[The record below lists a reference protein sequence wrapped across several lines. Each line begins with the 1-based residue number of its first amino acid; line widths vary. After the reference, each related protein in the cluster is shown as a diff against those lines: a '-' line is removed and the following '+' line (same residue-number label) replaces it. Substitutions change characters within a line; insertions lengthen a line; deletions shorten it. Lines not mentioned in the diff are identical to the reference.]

1 MTTEAIPHVLG
12 AATLAEFEQGLS
24 GRMIRPEDW
33 GYDEARAIW
42 NGAHDQ
48 HPAMIVRCAGVADVM
63 RAVDFARSEDL
74 IVAVRGGGHSIPG
87 FSSSD
92 GGVVID
98 LSAMRSVRVDPTY
111 RTAVAQGGATWADL
125 DHETQAFGLA
135 VTGGLVSSTGI
146 AGFTL
151 GGGIG
156 WLMRKHGLTADNL
169 ISADVVTADGRL
181 VHARAD
187 ENPGLFWGLRGG
199 GGNFGI
205 VTSFEYRLHP
215 VGPVVMGGPV
225 IYPGELAGDILRF
238 YREWS
243 KDAPD
248 ELTTLVS
255 LATAPPAP
263 FIPEQWHGKRV
274 VIIPGVYAGP
284 IEDGE
289 RAMRPLRELGEP
301 VADLMGPLPYV
312 AMQSLLDPLWVPGA
326 HNYFKAGWLRG
337 LDDRAIDTLVAYHH
351 DVSSPK
357 SEIHVQHLGGAVAR
371 VPAGATA
378 FGERS
383 APFLLN
389 IIASTFTA
397 DGYDDAVG
405 WAKGLHGAIQPALTG
420 GTYVNFLTETGG
432 ADVRAAYGQRFDR
445 LVALKDRYDPTNL
458 FQLNQNIPPS
468 GSNGAR

>member
-1 MTTEAIPHVLG
+1 M
-12 AATLAEFEQGLS
+12 AAEQLQQQPALADGSIAELAEGVRGEV
-24 GRMIRPEDW
+24 IRPSDP
-33 GYDEARAIW
+33 GYEQARAVW
-42 NGAHDQ
+42 NGAIDRR
-48 HPAMIVRCAGVADVM
+48 PALIVRAAGVADVM
-63 RAVDFARSEDL
+63 RAVEFARSEQL
-74 IVAVRGGGHSIPG
+74 VVAVRGGAHSIPG
-87 FSSSD
+87 FSTVD
-92 GGVVID
+92 GGIVID
-98 LSAMRSVRVDPTY
+98 LSPMQGVQVDPDA
-111 RTAVAQGGATWADL
+111 RTVRAQGGVTWAGL

-181 VHARAD
+181 VHASAD
-187 ENPGLFWGLRGG
+187 ENPELFWGLRGG

-289 RAMRPLRELGEP
+289 RAIRPLRELGEP

-312 AMQSLLDPLWVPGA
+312 AMQSLLDPLWAPGA
-326 HNYFKAGWLRG
+326 HNYFKSGWLRG
-337 LDDRAIDTLVAYHH
+337 LDDRAIDTLVDYHR
-351 DVSSPK
+351 DASSPK
-357 SEIHVQHLGGAVAR
+357 SEIHIHHMGGAVAR

-378 FGERS
+378 FGDRS
-383 APFLLN
+383 APFLMN
-389 IIASTFTA
+389 IIGSTFTA
-397 DGYDDAVG
+397 EGYDGAVA
-405 WAKGLHGAIQPALTG
+405 WAQGLHGAMDPALTG
-420 GTYVNFLTETGG
+420 GTYVNFISAEGPDRVRDAYS
-432 ADVRAAYGQRFDR
+432 ADTYER
-445 LVALKDRYDPTNL
+445 LRALKREYDPGNL
-458 FQLNQNIPPS
+458 FRLNQNVRPD
-468 GSNGAR
+468 